1 MAMNEPIVPS
11 RPPPKP
17 ALWRRATRSSDGRPS
32 DGAAAEPRPAGDQP
46 RASAA
51 NVTRRNSDRATLYWR
66 PAPRPTAPAAAL
78 PISGR
83 GCRSR
88 SPERLMRL
96 FDSHSRQQQELP
108 PPPGPLGMYFCGPTV
123 YQRIHIGNARP
134 FILGMWLK
142 RWAEASGYQTRLV
155 VNVTDI
161 NDKIYDAAR
170 ALGIGSAELAERATR
185 WYMEDTTALGLGRPD
200 VEPLASETVPEIVAL
215 IAELIARGL
224 AYEASG
230 DVYFRV
236 ARFPDYG
243 RLSGARIDE
252 MVAQEPAALKEDPRD
267 FALWK
272 ASKPDEDTSWE
283 SPWGRGR
290 PGWHIECSAMAER
303 QLGAE
308 FQVHGGGLDLRFPHH
323 ENEIAQSR
331 GAGRAFARLWAHN
344 GMVVMGAEK

>member
-1 MAMNEPIVPS
+1 
-11 RPPPKP
+11 
-17 ALWRRATRSSDGRPS
+17 
-32 DGAAAEPRPAGDQP
+32 
-46 RASAA
+46 
-51 NVTRRNSDRATLYWR
+51 
-66 PAPRPTAPAAAL
+66 
-78 PISGR
+78 
-83 GCRSR
+83 
-88 SPERLMRL
+88 
-96 FDSHSRQQQELP
+96 
-108 PPPGPLGMYFCGPTV
+108 
-123 YQRIHIGNARP
+123 
-134 FILGMWLK
+134 
-142 RWAEASGYQTRLV
+142 
-155 VNVTDI
+155 
-161 NDKIYDAAR
+161 
-170 ALGIGSAELAERATR
+170 
-185 WYMEDTTALGLGRPD
+185 
-200 VEPLASETVPEIVAL
+200 ETVPEIVAL

-290 PGWHIECSAMAER
+290 PGWHIECSAMAECH
-303 QLGAE
+303 LGPE

-331 GAGRAFARLWAHN
+331 GAGREFARLWAHN
-344 GMVVMGAEK
+344 GMVVMGAEKMSKSLGNIVALRAALEAWGREAVLVFLLGAHYRSPMEYSDVTMQSARAQADDFGAAIRVAATRPSAYTWEQFAAALDDDFDTPRALAILHDWRAAGQPGLVTRGLAIFGLAAEAGAGVLGAGGVGGRARDPAGDPRARRPATGGAGTTGVGGARPPARRDRAPRLGRARRRGRRNPTRSAAHLSRRPPARRGA